1 VSPTSC
7 SNGKVVTKKVQHIL
21 RKNEENFSKHIQLMW
36 RVCDIFS
43 GGILAQAVFG
53 VVHRPRRQNR
63 GHESIDFKQFYN
75 LNTDRVVIFPH
86 RQQSSSKNSVILE
99 NKVGSFNG
107 LELMYNRFNIQ
118 QQNVNPKKL
127 YFCTL

>member
-1 VSPTSC
+1 
-7 SNGKVVTKKVQHIL
+7 
-21 RKNEENFSKHIQLMW
+21 MW

-43 GGILAQAVFG
+43 GGILTQAVFG

-63 GHESIDFKQFYN
+63 GNESIDFKQFYN

-107 LELMYNRFNIQ
+107 LELMYNCFNIQ